1 MAESISDFKRKYQE
15 RMGKAT
21 GVTTADLNE
30 SMGNPMTEAEEK
42 NILPIS
48 KKDVS
53 SLISTPTPKPSPAVI
68 EQLTRGTK
76 FTKDFKEVPKVEEDI
91 FGYSNL
97 IHLLGD

>member
-15 RMGKAT
+15 RMGEAT

-48 KKDVS
+48 K
-53 SLISTPTPKPSPAVI
+53 
-68 EQLTRGTK
+68 
-76 FTKDFKEVPKVEEDI
+76 
-91 FGYSNL
+91 
-97 IHLLGD
+97 